1 VALLNQKG
9 SAGAGQ
15 LSDADA
21 QALSKLKA
29 LLAQGGGSGEMQ
41 QPLSGQNGETLE
53 ALLASLS
60 SGNAQAGATAGVPQT
75 GTQALDEIRRL
86 FAELVASEQTAEG
99 AQGAAAQSASTPS
112 LLKDALPAQQSPQD
126 AAAPKQATQG
136 ALFQAIAP
144 GQRGDGKAATGGGAG
159 LLSGKAEDK
168 TASAAKHAGAD
179 EKTGVSGFDATLKA
193 VRTQPETLAAQ
204 DSKKSGETAAAR
216 QAFDSIVDRIT
227 SMTNSSQKEMEISL
241 KPDFLGKVVIKLSMD
256 GGGSLIAK
264 ISASNPKV
272 QDAMM
277 NQAGALQSSLEA
289 QGLKDVRI
297 VVTSSA
303 VADASLQQQAD
314 RRGQGDDSR
323 NRRNA
328 VVVDAADA
336 ADPSSPLSAYE
347 QAYRT
352 GSINYLA

>member
-1 VALLNQKG
+1 
-9 SAGAGQ
+9 
-15 LSDADA
+15 
-21 QALSKLKA
+21 
-29 LLAQGGGSGEMQ
+29 
-41 QPLSGQNGETLE
+41 
-53 ALLASLS
+53 
-60 SGNAQAGATAGVPQT
+60 
-75 GTQALDEIRRL
+75 
-86 FAELVASEQTAEG
+86 
-99 AQGAAAQSASTPS
+99 
-112 LLKDALPAQQSPQD
+112 
-126 AAAPKQATQG
+126 
-136 ALFQAIAP
+136 
-144 GQRGDGKAATGGGAG
+144 
-159 LLSGKAEDK
+159 
-168 TASAAKHAGAD
+168 
-179 EKTGVSGFDATLKA
+179 
-193 VRTQPETLAAQ
+193 
-204 DSKKSGETAAAR
+204 
-216 QAFDSIVDRIT
+216 
-227 SMTNSSQKEMEISL
+227 MEISL